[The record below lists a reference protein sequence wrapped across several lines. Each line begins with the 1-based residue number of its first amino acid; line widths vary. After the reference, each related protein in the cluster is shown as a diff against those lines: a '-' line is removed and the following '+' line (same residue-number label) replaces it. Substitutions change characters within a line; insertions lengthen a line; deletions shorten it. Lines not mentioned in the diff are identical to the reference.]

1 MPGRSKPPRRARALN
16 SPPRSMSTGTLTS
29 RISQPRRPLLL
40 SVQRTRWLQP
50 CDCALGLETDVP
62 LRTHTNLLKQ
72 KENFK
77 NVVATKYLFDSIE
90 KTVTNIRR

>member
-1 MPGRSKPPRRARALN
+1 MLYFTRARVNISGAHVILRRLIRSISLITLELFSDN
-16 SPPRSMSTGTLTS
+16 PRGTAVASL
-29 RISQPRRPLLL
+29 R
-40 SVQRTRWLQP
+40 
-50 CDCALGLETDVP
+50 TDVP

-77 NVVATKYLFDSIE
+77 NVVATKYLFDSIG